1 LYESK
6 DKGIEMFTNKEKRV
20 FGTIS
25 HPDYNRAFMQEQVL
39 GEYFKRHLISEEFN
53 YRSYL

>member
-1 LYESK
+1 
-6 DKGIEMFTNKEKRV
+6 MFTNKEKRV